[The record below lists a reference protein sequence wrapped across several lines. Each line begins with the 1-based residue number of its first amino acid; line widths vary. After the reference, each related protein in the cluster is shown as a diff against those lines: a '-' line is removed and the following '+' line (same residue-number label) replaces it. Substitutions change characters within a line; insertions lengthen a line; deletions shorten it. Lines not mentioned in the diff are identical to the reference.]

1 MFSSKP
7 LLSLFLRLSYNTIS
21 GICLFYA
28 ILCFNATYNTTGHT
42 HIIIFKCIVLNTR
55 TAPQNCSNDH
65 HNCCTLDYTID
76 FVIFSKR
83 LTLRFEL
90 LSIKGV
96 IETYQR
102 RMI

>member
-21 GICLFYA
+21 SICLFYA
-28 ILCFNATYNTTGHT
+28 LMQLTIQQATHT
-42 HIIIFKCIVLNTR
+42 HIIMFKCIVLNTR

-83 LTLRFEL
+83 LTLRYEL

-102 RMI
+102 RMN